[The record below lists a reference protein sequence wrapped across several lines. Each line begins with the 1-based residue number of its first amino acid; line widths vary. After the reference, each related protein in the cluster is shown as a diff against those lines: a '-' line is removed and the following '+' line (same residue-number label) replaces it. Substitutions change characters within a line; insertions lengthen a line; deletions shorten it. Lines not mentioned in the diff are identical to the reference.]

1 MKKVCRWP
9 LAKACLHSLSLTIV
23 TATARAGELS
33 PGRAYSRTS
42 RDERRNETARTGNNQ
57 ILGLFLTIKLP
68 GLRIVAT
75 EAYVALLR
83 TIMRLYNSRS
93 GFCWSQK
100 RTDFELIGRT

>member
-1 MKKVCRWP
+1 MPDVLPR
-9 LAKACLHSLSLTIV
+9 
-23 TATARAGELS
+23 ATGELS

-42 RDERRNETARTGNNQ
+42 RDERRKNRRERGLSAKR
-57 ILGLFLTIKLP
+57 GLFLTIKLP
-68 GLRIVAT
+68 SLRIVAT